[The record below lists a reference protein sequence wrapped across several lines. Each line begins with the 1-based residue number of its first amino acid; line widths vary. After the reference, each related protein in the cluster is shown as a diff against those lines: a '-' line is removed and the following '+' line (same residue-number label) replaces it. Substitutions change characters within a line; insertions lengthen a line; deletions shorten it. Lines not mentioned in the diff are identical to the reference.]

1 MYNHYE
7 YCEAIAR
14 NLKSIQHS
22 DADRHYFRAI
32 EQTELTELE
41 QRISSAHGMIMIAI
55 DGSFSSFQH
64 DSDSLIQR
72 PTYTIVIARQTKVSD
87 TDTIFQAVAD
97 SRQTM
102 MQVISRML
110 CDAKS
115 YKSGCDLIDPS
126 TFQLEG
132 FGPIGDLFYGVILTF
147 SLAEGVSYAI
157 DPSMWL

>member
-72 PTYTIVIARQTKVSD
+72 PAYTIVIAKQTKASD
-87 TDTIFQAVAD
+87 TDTVFQAIAD
-97 SRQTM
+97 SRQAM

-110 CDAKS
+110 CDARDYQS
-115 YKSGCDLIDPS
+115 NCDLIDPS